1 MGQRTTVNPPRNPPR
16 TTQTANEPAVPPVAA
31 APDLTISKV
40 FAVAGAGATS
50 AVLGSLFGVA
60 GTVLG
65 AAIGAVLT
73 TVATSL
79 YQRSLERART
89 AVTSRL
95 RPQNPEVGDLDTVIL
110 APPVRPGEQAT
121 ELIAPADLPARSRKR
136 VIGYV
141 LATVLGFGIAL
152 GLVTGVE
159 ALKGST
165 LLRGETGTSV
175 GRVLQGGPTE
185 TTTAPAEPSDPS
197 DDDDPRGGRSQYDH
211 NSGGDFTDPGE
222 STEPT
227 TRPSRTPAPSS
238 TPEPEPTGGLG
249 DLLGG
254 GSNGGANGGANGG
267 SGGGGTGGTG

>member
-1 MGQRTTVNPPRNPPR
+1 MGQSTTVTPPRNPSPNANA
-16 TTQTANEPAVPPVAA
+16 TQAADDPATPPVAP

-65 AAIGAVLT
+65 AAVGAVLT

-89 AVTSRL
+89 AVSSRL
-95 RPQNPEVGDLDTVIL
+95 RPQAPGVDELDTVII
-110 APPVRPGEQAT
+110 APPVRPGDQPT

-136 VIGYV
+136 VIGFV
-141 LATVLGFGIAL
+141 LATVLGFAIAL
-152 GLVTGVE
+152 GLVTGIE

-175 GRVLQGGPTE
+175 GRVLQGNGAPG
-185 TTTAPAEPSDPS
+185 TTTAPGEPSDS
-197 DDDDPRGGRSQYDH
+197 DDDNSDGKSQYDH
-211 NSGGDFTDPGE
+211 NSNNDSADP
-222 STEPT
+222 SSSAEPT
-227 TRPSRTPAPSS
+227 TKPSATTAPGATS
-238 TPEPEPTGGLG
+238 TPEPTGGLG
-249 DLLGG
+249 GLLGG
-254 GSNGGANGGANGG
+254 GGSNAGSNGTGE
-267 SGGGGTGGTG
+267 GGGG